1 MKYFFIMCHISDC
14 VLWPSQRFVSNL
26 ISYLI
31 LSIWRNLCMDS
42 IFSTNASRCKV
53 SKVRIEFYQKEDLNG
68 NRFQDSEKNQLIFI
82 VTISTFSLLSAIHF
96 FKDVEVTSAIKVSA
110 YNSALITPPKFGRQI
125 YDCKY
130 QRRGTSYLPN
140 IVSQMPNDVLNWK
153 KYKN

>member
-1 MKYFFIMCHISDC
+1 
-14 VLWPSQRFVSNL
+14 
-26 ISYLI
+26 
-31 LSIWRNLCMDS
+31 MDS

-110 YNSALITPPKFGRQI
+110 YNSALITLQNWV
-125 YDCKY
+125 DKY
-130 QRRGTSYLPN
+130 AIAKTKEEEHP
-140 IVSQMPNDVLNWK
+140 ICPI
-153 KYKN
+153 

>member
-1 MKYFFIMCHISDC
+1 
-14 VLWPSQRFVSNL
+14 
-26 ISYLI
+26 
-31 LSIWRNLCMDS
+31 MDS

-110 YNSALITPPKFGRQI
+110 YNSALITPTPQNLV
-125 YDCKY
+125 DKY
-130 QRRGTSYLPN
+130 TIANTKEEEHP
-140 IVSQMPNDVLNWK
+140 ICPI
-153 KYKN
+153 